1 MKHILCFGDS
11 NTFGTKDFT
20 VPDRF
25 DLQTRWTGLLARTL
39 GNEFRIIEEGMPG
52 RTTAFNDPLRDYRS
66 GRHYLVPCLNS
77 HRPLDL
83 VITMLGT
90 NDLQMRFSASPTDI
104 ATGIEILVDIIQ
116 KAGAG
121 PNSCVPKILIIAP
134 PPIGA
139 IDPLEEPCW
148 TGAYEKCGQLPK
160 RYESVAGRYGCD
172 FINSQAFLS
181 VDDLGPD
188 GLHLAES
195 GHAKLGKHVAH
206 RVTEILNECLPVQR

>member
-11 NTFGTKDFT
+11 NTFGTKDLA
-20 VPDRF
+20 VPDRH

-39 GNEFRIIEEGMPG
+39 GDEFRIIEEGMPG

-90 NDLQMRFSASPTDI
+90 NDLQMRFSASPADI

-116 KAGAG
+116 KAGVG
-121 PNSCVPKILIIAP
+121 PNGGVPKILIVAP
-134 PPIGA
+134 PPIGS
-139 IDPLEEPCW
+139 IDPMEEPCW
-148 TGAYEKCGQLPK
+148 IGAHDKCGLLPK
-160 RYESVAGRYGCD
+160 HFEIVANRYSCN
-172 FINSQAFLS
+172 FLNSQDFLTVS
-181 VDDLGPD
+181 DLGPD

-195 GHAKLGKHVAH
+195 GHAKLAKQFSNKVM
-206 RVTEILNECLPVQR
+206 EIFGRT